1 MILQIPIGHREVA
14 VVFRLPAQIWA
25 ERINLVGDFNGW
37 STSATP
43 MRLGEQYWEA
53 RLDLP
58 AGGRYYYAYLIDR
71 HEWCTENMPWEH
83 AVGEET
89 RLVTMIPIDI
99 PQAQRSVAGSNKVYA
114 V

>member
-1 MILQIPIGHREVA
+1 MILQIPLGNREVA

-25 ERINLVGDFNGW
+25 EHINLVGDFNGW
-37 STSATP
+37 STSANP

-53 RLDLP
+53 RLSLP
-58 AGGRYYYAYLIDR
+58 AGRRYYYAYLIDG
-71 HEWCTENMPWEH
+71 HEWCTESQPWEQ
-83 AVGEET
+83 AVGQGS

-99 PQAQRSVAGSNKVYA
+99 PQAQRSVSDYRRGYA